1 MDCRK
6 AVHFVVRNV
15 IMKKFLSIQNRLY
28 VIYDKPIFVSG
39 GVPQIFCG
47 TNYEKKDGGIDIT
60 INTGYIN

>member
-1 MDCRK
+1 
-6 AVHFVVRNV
+6 
-15 IMKKFLSIQNRLY
+15 MKKFLSIQNRLY